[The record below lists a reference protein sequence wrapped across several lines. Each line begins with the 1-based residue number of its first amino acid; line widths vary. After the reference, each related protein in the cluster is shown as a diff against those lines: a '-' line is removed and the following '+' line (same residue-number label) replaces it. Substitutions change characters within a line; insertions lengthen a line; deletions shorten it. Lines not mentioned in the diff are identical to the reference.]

1 VDYGL
6 DFLRKMP
13 AGTPALLYC
22 EDSMRMGFLRESG
35 WRWRR
40 IIAVAAVVGMCVLA
54 AAAGLSARDDDPYA
68 RSRDYDLQNVRTHL
82 RFDIPQK
89 KIMGEVTESL
99 AILRENVG
107 ELRFDSVGLTIESVT
122 LNRAAAKFDVQPKEL
137 VVALPQKAR
146 RGEHFEVTI
155 RYSGQP
161 TKGLY
166 FILPGKNYLDQPMEI
181 WSQGESEDT
190 RYYIPIYD
198 YPNDRTTS
206 EMLLTVPGD
215 WWTVSNGKLV
225 GIKSEADGTKTW
237 DWKQSETLSTYLIS
251 VVAGEFVEKRD
262 SWRGIPVQYAVPKGQ
277 EYKIDTTFLRTKG
290 MLDAFSDAL
299 DVKYPWAKYAQTSVD
314 DFIEGGMENTSATT
328 LIARALVHPKL
339 AGESIY
345 GSDEL
350 DSHEL
355 AHQWFGDLVTCKDWA
370 NIWLNEGFATYFEHY
385 WTEKNFSQDDAEY
398 EFWLDGNRWMSQK
411 SLFGVPIVTRQTDE
425 SVDTEG
431 NIYTKGGLV
440 LKMLRE
446 KLGDQDFFRGLH
458 HYLEVNRGQNVVTAD
473 LIKAIEQETSVN
485 VDEFFQQWIYRAG
498 APKFEVAV
506 KWDDLVDSVHMQVKQ
521 TQEVKGLVPL
531 FHVPVEVEIATK
543 SGVKI
548 FPIDVSKDE
557 EIFSFAVD
565 GPPLMVIFDKGNK
578 ILKSVEFKREPAALI
593 YQLKRAETV
602 PDRAEAAK
610 ALGEVK
616 GNAEVVAA
624 LGEAA
629 RADAFWGVRGEALRA
644 LGKIG
649 DAVAEKELESAL
661 SNEKPWVR
669 DVAVGQLGNFKT
681 DSSLGLQL
689 AIIAMD
695 DPAYR
700 VRNAAM
706 QSLAQLKAANAFD
719 VLSAA
724 VQMGSPDNTTQ
735 RAALRAFGTLGDD
748 RAVPILLAWAAAG
761 KPIDLRQA
769 AIGSLGPVGR
779 GNKDVTRA
787 LVSYLDEPRISKFA
801 VVFALG
807 RHGDPDAIPALE
819 NLLKGEK
826 LGFGLTS
833 VTKNQI
839 ESIRAQVAGGKAA
852 DSPYGPGAAQ
862 ADANGG
868 AGGDNAALMD
878 QLEKLERRLDE
889 MNERLAKIE
898 EQVAAPK
905 K

>member
-1 VDYGL
+1 
-6 DFLRKMP
+6 MM
-13 AGTPALLYC
+13 T
-22 EDSMRMGFLRESG
+22 GFLRERG
-35 WRWRR
+35 LRR
-40 IIAVAAVVGMCVLA
+40 GRPRIFAAASVVAAFIFAGTLGLA
-54 AAAGLSARDDDPYA
+54 GRDDDPYA

-82 RFDIPQK
+82 RFDVEQK
-89 KIMGEVTESL
+89 KVIGEATESL

-107 ELRFDSVGLTIESVT
+107 ELRFDSVGLTIDSVT
-122 LNRAAAKFDVQPKEL
+122 LNRQTTKFDVQPKEL
-137 VVALPQKAR
+137 VVTLPQKAR

-166 FILPGKNYLDQPMEI
+166 FILPDKNYPDQPKEI

-198 YPNDRTTS
+198 YPNDRTTA

-225 GIKSEADGTKTW
+225 GIKTEADGTKTW
-237 DWKQSETLSTYLIS
+237 DWKQSEPLSTYLIS
-251 VVAGEFVEKRD
+251 VVAGEFVEKKD

-277 EYKIDTTFLRTKG
+277 EFKIDPTFLRTKG

-314 DFIEGGMENTSATT
+314 YFIEGGMENTSATT
-328 LIARALVHPKL
+328 LTSRSLVHPKL
-339 AGESIY
+339 AAESIY

-370 NIWLNEGFATYFEHY
+370 NLWLNEGFATYFEHY
-385 WTEKNFSQDDAEY
+385 WTEKNFGKDDADY
-398 EFWLDGNRWMSQK
+398 EFWADGNQWMNQK
-411 SLFGVPIVTRQTDE
+411 SLFRVPIVNRQIDDSLE
-425 SVDTEG
+425 YEG

-458 HYLEVNRGQNVVTAD
+458 HYLDVNRGQNVATAD

-485 VDEFFQQWIYRAG
+485 VDEFFQQWVYRAG
-498 APKFEVAV
+498 APKFEVSV
-506 KWDDLVDSVHMQVKQ
+506 KWDDLVDSVHLQVKQ
-521 TQEVKGLVPL
+521 TQKVEGLVNL
-531 FHVPVEVEIATK
+531 FHVPIEVEIATK
-543 SGVKI
+543 SGMKT

-565 GPPLMVIFDKGNK
+565 GPPLMVVFDKGNK

-593 YQLKRAETV
+593 YQLQHGENV

-610 ALGEVK
+610 ALADAK
-616 GNAEVVAA
+616 GNAEAIAA

-629 RADAFWGVRGEALRA
+629 RTDAFWGVRVESLRA

-649 DAVAEKELESAL
+649 GAEAEKQIQGAL
-661 SNEKPWVR
+661 ANEKPWVR

-681 DSSLGLQL
+681 DSSLGAQL
-689 AIIAMD
+689 GKIATD
-695 DPAYR
+695 DAAYR

-706 QSLAQLKAANAFD
+706 QSLAQLKAPNAFD
-719 VLSAA
+719 VLNAA
-724 VQMGSPDNTTQ
+724 VEADSPDNTSR
-735 RAALRAFGTLGDD
+735 RAALRAFGILGDD
-748 RAVPILLAWAAAG
+748 RAVPILLAWSAAG
-761 KPIDLRQA
+761 KPIELRQA

-787 LVSYLDEPRISKFA
+787 LVACLDEPRISRYA
-801 VVFALG
+801 VVFAIG

-826 LGFGLTS
+826 LSFGLKS
-833 VTKNQI
+833 VIKNQI
-839 ESIRAQVAGGKAA
+839 ESIRAQVAGGKAGETA
-852 DSPYGPGAAQ
+852 YGPGVAA
-862 ADANGG
+862 ADLNGG
-868 AGGDNAALMD
+868 VGADSAALMN

-898 EQVAAPK
+898 GEIASPK

>member
-1 VDYGL
+1 
-6 DFLRKMP
+6 MQ
-13 AGTPALLYC
+13 
-22 EDSMRMGFLRESG
+22 MGFVRE
-35 WRWRR
+35 RVERR
-40 IIAVAAVVGMCVLA
+40 GLFYAGVGLA
-54 AAAGLSARDDDPYA
+54 AIFALAGAAGLPARDDDPYA
-68 RSRDYDLQNVRTHL
+68 RTRDYDLQNVRTHL
-82 RFDIPQK
+82 RFDVEQK

-99 AILRENVG
+99 AILRENVSA
-107 ELRFDSVGLTIESVT
+107 LRFDSVGLTIESVT
-122 LNRAAAKFDVQPKEL
+122 LNRAAAKFEVEPKEL
-137 VVALPQKAR
+137 VVTLPQKAR
-146 RGEHFEVTI
+146 RGEHFDVTI

-166 FILPGKNYLDQPMEI
+166 FILPDKNYPDQPKEI

-190 RYYIPIYD
+190 RHYIPIYD

-215 WWTVSNGKLV
+215 WWTVSNGKLI

-251 VVAGEFVEKRD
+251 VVAGEFVEKKD
-262 SWRGIPVQYAVPKGQ
+262 SWRGIPVLYGVPKGQ
-277 EYKIDTTFLRTKG
+277 EFKIDTTFSRTKG

-370 NIWLNEGFATYFEHY
+370 NIWLNEGFATYFEHF
-385 WTEKNFSQDDAEY
+385 WLEKNFGKDDSDY
-398 EFWLDGNRWMSQK
+398 EFWTDGNQWMNQRA
-411 SLFGVPIVTRQTDE
+411 LFGVPIVTRQIDD
-425 SVDTEG
+425 SVEYEG

-440 LKMLRE
+440 LHMLRE

-458 HYLEVNRGQNVVTAD
+458 HYLDVNRGQNVVTAD

-506 KWDDLVDSVHMQVKQ
+506 KWDDLVDSVHLQLKQ

-531 FHVPVEVEIATK
+531 FHVPIEVEVATK
-543 SGVKI
+543 SGVKT
-548 FPIDVSKDE
+548 FSIDVSKDE

-593 YQLKRAETV
+593 YQLKHAETV

-616 GNAEVVAA
+616 GNADVVAA

-629 RADAFWGVRGEALRA
+629 RGDSFWGVRVESLRA

-649 DAVAEKELESAL
+649 GAEAEKQIEDAL
-661 SNEKPWVR
+661 SNDKPWVR
-669 DVAVGQLGNFKT
+669 DVGVAQLGNFRA
-681 DSSLGLQL
+681 DSSLGARL
-689 AIIAMD
+689 AKIATD

-719 VLSAA
+719 VLNAA
-724 VQMGSPDNTTQ
+724 VQMDSPDNTTR
-735 RAALRAFGTLGDD
+735 RAALRAFGPLGDD
-748 RAVPILLAWAAAG
+748 RAVPILLAWSAPG
-761 KPIDLRQA
+761 KPIELRQA

-801 VVFALG
+801 AVFALG

-819 NLLKGEK
+819 KLLKGEK
-826 LGFGLTS
+826 LGFGLKS

-839 ESIRAQVAGGKAA
+839 ESIRAQAAGGKAA
-852 DSPYGPGAAQ
+852 ESAYGPGVG
-862 ADANGG
+862 DANVAGG
-868 AGGDNAALMD
+868 ADNSALMN

-898 EQVAAPK
+898 EQVALPK

>member
-1 VDYGL
+1 
-6 DFLRKMP
+6 
-13 AGTPALLYC
+13 
-22 EDSMRMGFLRESG
+22 MGFLRECVG
-35 WRWRR
+35 RR
-40 IIAVAAVVGMCVLA
+40 GLYYARLALAVAFVLA
-54 AAAGLSARDDDPYA
+54 GAAGLSARDDDPYA

-82 RFDIPQK
+82 RFDIEHK

-107 ELRFDSVGLTIESVT
+107 ALRFDSVGLTIESVT
-122 LNRAAAKFDVQPKEL
+122 LNRAAAEFDVQPKEL
-137 VVALPQKAR
+137 VVRLPQKAR
-146 RGEHFEVTI
+146 RGERFEVTI
-155 RYSGQP
+155 HYSGQP

-166 FILPGKNYLDQPMEI
+166 FILPDKNYPEQPKEI

-225 GIKSEADGTKTW
+225 GIKSETDGTKTW

-251 VVAGEFVEKRD
+251 VVAGEFVEKKD
-262 SWRGIPVQYAVPKGQ
+262 SWRGIPLEYAVPKGQ
-277 EYKIDTTFLRTKG
+277 EFKIDTTFLRTKG

-339 AGESIY
+339 AAESIY

-370 NIWLNEGFATYFEHY
+370 NLWLNEGFATYFEHY
-385 WTEKNFSQDDAEY
+385 WTEKNFGKDDADY
-398 EFWLDGNRWMSQK
+398 EFWLDGNRWMNQK
-411 SLFGVPIVTRQTDE
+411 SLFGVPVVTRQTDE
-425 SVDTEG
+425 SLETEG

-440 LKMLRE
+440 LNMLRE

-458 HYLEVNRGQNVVTAD
+458 HYLDVNRGQNVVTAD

-506 KWDDLVDSVHMQVKQ
+506 KWDDLVDSVHLQVKQ

-543 SGVKI
+543 SGVKT

-565 GPPLMVIFDKGNK
+565 GPPLMVIFDMGNR

-593 YQLKRAETV
+593 YQLTHAETV

-616 GNAEVVAA
+616 GNADVVAA

-629 RADAFWGVRGEALRA
+629 RADAFWGVRVESLRA

-649 DAVAEKELESAL
+649 DAAAEKEIESAL
-661 SNEKPWVR
+661 LNDKPWVR
-669 DVAVGQLGNFKT
+669 DVAVAQLGNFKT
-681 DSSLGLQL
+681 DASLGAQL
-689 AIIAMD
+689 GKIATED
-695 DPAYR
+695 AAYR

-719 VLSAA
+719 VLNAA
-724 VQMGSPDNTTQ
+724 VQMDSPDNTTQ

-748 RAVPILLAWAAAG
+748 RAVPILLAWAALG
-761 KPIDLRQA
+761 KPNDLRQA

-807 RHGDPDAIPALE
+807 RHGDPDAIPVLE
-819 NLLKGEK
+819 NFLKSGK
-826 LGFGLTS
+826 LGPGLAS

-839 ESIRAQVAGGKAA
+839 ESIRAQVAANKPAESA
-852 DSPYGPGAAQ
+852 YGPAAQ
-862 ADANGG
+862 DSNG
-868 AGGDNAALMD
+868 AGGVDNAALTN

-889 MNERLAKIE
+889 MNERLARIE
-898 EQVAAPK
+898 ERVAAPK

>member
-1 VDYGL
+1 MMTGY
-6 DFLRKMP
+6 
-13 AGTPALLYC
+13 
-22 EDSMRMGFLRESG
+22 LREG
-35 WRWRR
+35 GLRRGR
-40 IIAVAAVVGMCVLA
+40 IIAAASVIVAFIFAGALVLE
-54 AAAGLSARDDDPYA
+54 GRDDDPYA

-82 RFDIPQK
+82 RFDVEQK
-89 KIMGEVTESL
+89 KVIGEVTESL

-107 ELRFDSVGLTIESVT
+107 ELRFDSVGLTIDSVT
-122 LNRAAAKFDVQPKEL
+122 LNRQAAKFDVQPKEL
-137 VVALPQKAR
+137 VVTLPQKAR

-166 FILPGKNYLDQPMEI
+166 FVLPDKNYPDQPKEI

-198 YPNDRTTS
+198 YPNDRTTA

-225 GIKSEADGTKTW
+225 GIKTEADGTKTW

-251 VVAGEFVEKRD
+251 VVAGEFVEKKD

-277 EYKIDTTFLRTKG
+277 EFKIDPTFLRTKG

-314 DFIEGGMENTSATT
+314 YFVEGGMENTSATT
-328 LIARALVHPKL
+328 LTSRSLVHPKL
-339 AGESIY
+339 AAESIY

-370 NIWLNEGFATYFEHY
+370 NLWLNEGFATYFEHY
-385 WTEKNFSQDDAEY
+385 WTEKNFSKDDADY
-398 EFWLDGNRWMSQK
+398 EFWADGNQWMNQK
-411 SLFGVPIVTRQTDE
+411 SLFRVPIVNRQIDDSLE
-425 SVDTEG
+425 YEG

-440 LKMLRE
+440 LNMLRE

-458 HYLEVNRGQNVVTAD
+458 HYLDVNRGHNVVTAD
-473 LIKAIEQETSVN
+473 LIKAIEQETAVN
-485 VDEFFQQWIYRAG
+485 VDEFFQQWVYRAG

-506 KWDDLVDSVHMQVKQ
+506 KWDDLVDSVHLQVKQ
-521 TQEVKGLVPL
+521 TQKVEGLVNL
-531 FHVPVEVEIATK
+531 FHVPIEVEIATK
-543 SGVKI
+543 SGMKT

-593 YQLKRAETV
+593 YQLQHGENV

-616 GNAEVVAA
+616 GNAEVIAA

-629 RADAFWGVRGEALRA
+629 RTDAFWGVRVESLRA

-649 DAVAEKELESAL
+649 GAEAEKQIQGAL
-661 SNEKPWVR
+661 ANEKPWVR

-681 DSSLGLQL
+681 DSSLGAQL
-689 AIIAMD
+689 GKIATD
-695 DPAYR
+695 DAAYR

-706 QSLAQLKAANAFD
+706 QSLSQLKAPNAFD
-719 VLSAA
+719 VLNAA
-724 VQMGSPDNTTQ
+724 VQTDSPDNTSR
-735 RAALRAFGTLGDD
+735 RAALRAFGILGDD
-748 RAVPILLAWAAAG
+748 RAVPILLAWSAAG
-761 KPIDLRQA
+761 KPIELRQA

-779 GNKDVTRA
+779 GNKEVTRA
-787 LVSYLDEPRISKFA
+787 LVACLDEPRISRYA
-801 VVFALG
+801 VVFAIG

-826 LGFGLTS
+826 LSFGLKS
-833 VTKNQI
+833 VIKNQI

-852 DSPYGPGAAQ
+852 ESAYGPGVPAA
-862 ADANGG
+862 DLNGG
-868 AGGDNAALMD
+868 VGADSAALMN

-898 EQVAAPK
+898 GEVAAAK

>member
-1 VDYGL
+1 
-6 DFLRKMP
+6 MM
-13 AGTPALLYC
+13 T
-22 EDSMRMGFLRESG
+22 GFLRERG
-35 WRWRR
+35 LRR
-40 IIAVAAVVGMCVLA
+40 GRPRIFAAASVVAAFIFAGTLGLA
-54 AAAGLSARDDDPYA
+54 GRDDDPYA

-82 RFDIPQK
+82 RFDVEQK
-89 KIMGEVTESL
+89 KVIGEATESL

-107 ELRFDSVGLTIESVT
+107 ELRFDSVGLTIDSVT
-122 LNRAAAKFDVQPKEL
+122 LNRQTTKFDVQPKEL
-137 VVALPQKAR
+137 VVTLPQKAR

-166 FILPGKNYLDQPMEI
+166 FILPDKNYPDQPKEI

-198 YPNDRTTS
+198 YPNDRTTA

-225 GIKSEADGTKTW
+225 GIKTEADGTKTW
-237 DWKQSETLSTYLIS
+237 DWKQSEPLSTYLIS
-251 VVAGEFVEKRD
+251 VVAGEFVEKKD

-277 EYKIDTTFLRTKG
+277 EFKIDPTFLRTKG

-314 DFIEGGMENTSATT
+314 YFIEGGMENTSATT
-328 LIARALVHPKL
+328 LTSRSLVHPKL
-339 AGESIY
+339 AAESIY

-370 NIWLNEGFATYFEHY
+370 NLWLNEGFATYFEHY
-385 WTEKNFSQDDAEY
+385 WTEKNFGKDDADY
-398 EFWLDGNRWMSQK
+398 EFWEDGNQWMNQK
-411 SLFGVPIVTRQTDE
+411 SLFRVPIVNRQIDDSLE
-425 SVDTEG
+425 YEG

-458 HYLEVNRGQNVVTAD
+458 HYLDVNRGQNVATAD

-485 VDEFFQQWIYRAG
+485 VDEFFQQWVYRAG
-498 APKFEVAV
+498 APKFEVSV
-506 KWDDLVDSVHMQVKQ
+506 KWDDLVDSVHLQVKQ
-521 TQEVKGLVPL
+521 TQKVEGLVNL
-531 FHVPVEVEIATK
+531 FHVPIEVEIATK
-543 SGVKI
+543 SGMKT

-565 GPPLMVIFDKGNK
+565 GPPLMVVFDKGNK

-593 YQLKRAETV
+593 YQLQHGENV

-610 ALGEVK
+610 ALADAK
-616 GNAEVVAA
+616 GNAEAIAA

-629 RADAFWGVRGEALRA
+629 RTDAFWGVRVESLRA

-649 DAVAEKELESAL
+649 GAEAEKQIQGAL
-661 SNEKPWVR
+661 ANEKPWVR

-681 DSSLGLQL
+681 DSSLGAQL
-689 AIIAMD
+689 GKIATD
-695 DPAYR
+695 DAAYR

-706 QSLAQLKAANAFD
+706 QSLAQLKAPNAFD
-719 VLSAA
+719 VLNAA
-724 VQMGSPDNTTQ
+724 VEADSPDNTSR
-735 RAALRAFGTLGDD
+735 RAALRAFGILGDD
-748 RAVPILLAWAAAG
+748 RAVPILLAWSAAG
-761 KPIDLRQA
+761 KPIELRQA

-787 LVSYLDEPRISKFA
+787 LVACLDEPRISRYA
-801 VVFALG
+801 VVFAIG

-826 LGFGLTS
+826 LSFGLKS
-833 VTKNQI
+833 VIKNQI
-839 ESIRAQVAGGKAA
+839 ESIRAQVAGGKAGETA
-852 DSPYGPGAAQ
+852 YGPGVAA
-862 ADANGG
+862 ADLNGG
-868 AGGDNAALMD
+868 VGADSAALMN

-898 EQVAAPK
+898 GEIASPK